1 MYIWHIFL
9 VYFQNLLS
17 LYRSVM
23 TDISPRAFLATF
35 SDRIQ
40 SIASL
45 ADKPTK
51 RVLDFLVSVHP
62 KTSAGL
68 LLGLFKGYCSL
79 MIECDQK
86 VQLQVKKHPSSLW
99 DAIPSINQLQ
109 AAVGAASSAYKSPVW
124 AFEEM
129 AFRLVQHYGKGACLL
144 DATAYLM
151 RLLLSQP
158 PASSELIHLLS
169 RLLSLF
175 SPWIPNKVR
184 PDIAALWSI
193 MFNDQELDM
202 NVTSI
207 ESALYLSQI
216 LMQYPVNALL
226 PVA

>member
-1 MYIWHIFL
+1 MK
-9 VYFQNLLS
+9 
-17 LYRSVM
+17 
-23 TDISPRAFLATF
+23 DISPRAFLATF

-79 MIECDQK
+79 MIESDQK
-86 VQLQVKKHPSSLW
+86 VQLQVKMHPSSLW
-99 DAIPSINQLQ
+99 DAIPSINQ

-129 AFRLVQHYGKGACLL
+129 AFRLVQLYGKGACLL

-158 PASSELIHLLS
+158 AASSDLIHLLS

-184 PDIAALWSI
+184 PDIAALWSVL
-193 MFNDQELDM
+193 FNDQELDM
-202 NVTSI
+202 DVISI

-216 LMQYPVNALL
+216 LMQYPVNDLL